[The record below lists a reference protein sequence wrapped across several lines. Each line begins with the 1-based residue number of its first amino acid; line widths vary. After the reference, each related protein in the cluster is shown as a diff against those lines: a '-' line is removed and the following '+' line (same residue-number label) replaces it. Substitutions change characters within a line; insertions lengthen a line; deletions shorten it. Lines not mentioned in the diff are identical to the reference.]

1 MQTFRYLPPA
11 VEEQKAFAVQFLGSL
26 LGLTLIAVVWLRTGD
41 AGIKGLLLGAAAG
54 VLWMLARAAWSLEKK
69 AQRSQHAGIG
79 LDDDGLHITNDKG
92 NTQIIPWTTIT
103 KVDVSGGRMIVSWP
117 DGSFAVGARELENGM
132 ALVREV
138 TKKRSHG
145 NDSSSP
151 LPPSNFIPLEP
162 R

>member
-11 VEEQKAFAVQFLGSL
+11 AEEQRAFAVQFLGSL
-26 LGLTLIAVVWLRTGD
+26 LGLALIAVVWLRTGD
-41 AGIKGLLLGAAAG
+41 SGIRGLLLGAAAG
-54 VLWMLARAAWSLEKK
+54 VLWMLARAAWELEKK

-79 LDDDGLHITNDKG
+79 IDDEGLHVTNEKGQTQHIT
-92 NTQIIPWTTIT
+92 WTEIT
-103 KVDVSGGRMIVSWP
+103 EVGVAGGRMIVTWT
-117 DGSFAVGARELENGM
+117 GGTFEVGARELQDGM

-138 TKKRSHG
+138 TKRQSRG
-145 NDSSSP
+145 NDNSP